1 MYLLPIALILA
12 QEVAQEACSALPGA
26 PVVPHVEAVPV
37 ASRTRKAVAGG
48 LRRLADVVAPPRSVR
63 HAPVPSG
70 ACRQAS

>member
-12 QEVAQEACSALPGA
+12 QGAAQEACSALPTA
-26 PVVPHVEAVPV
+26 PVVPHVEAAPR
-37 ASRTRKAVAGG
+37 ASHMRKAVARG
-48 LRRLADVVAPPRSVR
+48 LRHLADVVAPPRSVR